1 MEIRRDENGNPR
13 KAPFS
18 LQMDLSKFNAA
29 MFEKATDEE
38 KSQQDVMSES
48 TTFFKDGM
56 RKLFRNP
63 LAVGSIIV
71 LSLILLIIIFAPLF
85 VPYSYEEILSVD
97 GVRDKGAK
105 NLAPF
110 TYSRLE
116 QQYIEAGGTRFP
128 HIFGTD
134 EQCRDYFIR
143 VIYGTRVSLVVEFFA
158 SIIVLI
164 IGMLYG
170 SISGYLGGKV
180 DLIMMRIVDI
190 ISSVPSMLYVI
201 LLMVVL
207 HSQSLLNVF
216 LVIGMTGWLGMAR
229 LVRTQVMSLKEREF
243 ILAAKVSN
251 VSNLKLI
258 TKHLI
263 PNSFG
268 PIVVSMTLSIP
279 SAIFL
284 EASLQFLGLGIAA
297 PMPSWG
303 GLAQEGITALR
314 TFPHLMWIPSVFI
327 SVTILAFNFLGDAM
341 RDALDPTQ
349 K

>member
-1 MEIRRDENGNPR
+1 MTADNVSAANEKFVPD
-13 KAPFS
+13 FS
-18 LQMDLSKFNAA
+18 LVAA
-29 MFEKATDEE
+29 EE
-38 KSQQDVMSES
+38 KQAEKILRPS
-48 TTFFKDGM
+48 TTFLQDAWYRFS
-56 RKLFRNP
+56 RNKLGI
-63 LAVGSIIV
+63 LGAVIV
-71 LSLILLIIIFAPLF
+71 ICMVLFAVLGPMIFSADYITQDLMNAYQAPSAEH
-85 VPYSYEEILSVD
+85 P
-97 GVRDKGAK
+97 
-105 NLAPF
+105 
-110 TYSRLE
+110 
-116 QQYIEAGGTRFP
+116 
-128 HIFGTD
+128 FGTD
-134 EQCRDYFIR
+134 ALGRDLLVR
-143 VIYGTRVSLVVEFFA
+143 MAYGARISLVCGFFA
-158 SIIVLI
+158 SIVSLF
-164 IGMLYG
+164 IGVTYG
-170 SISGYLGGKV
+170 AISGYVGGIM
-180 DLIMMRIVDI
+180 DNIMMRIVDI
-190 ISSVPSMLYVI
+190 ISAVPSMLYVI

-207 HSQSLLNVF
+207 NSQSLLNVF

-251 VSNLKLI
+251 VSNLNLI
-258 TKHLI
+258 LKHLV

-279 SAIFL
+279 SAIFM

-314 TFPHLMWIPSVFI
+314 TFPHLMWIPSLFI

>member
-1 MEIRRDENGNPR
+1 MTADNVSAANEKFVPD
-13 KAPFS
+13 FS
-18 LQMDLSKFNAA
+18 LVAA
-29 MFEKATDEE
+29 EE
-38 KSQQDVMSES
+38 KQSEKILRPS
-48 TTFFKDGM
+48 TTFLQDAWYRFS
-56 RKLFRNP
+56 RNKLGI
-63 LAVGSIIV
+63 LGAVIV
-71 LSLILLIIIFAPLF
+71 ICMVLFAVLGPMIFSADYITQDLMNAYQAPSAEH
-85 VPYSYEEILSVD
+85 P
-97 GVRDKGAK
+97 
-105 NLAPF
+105 
-110 TYSRLE
+110 
-116 QQYIEAGGTRFP
+116 
-128 HIFGTD
+128 FGTD
-134 EQCRDYFIR
+134 ALGRDLLVR
-143 VIYGTRVSLVVEFFA
+143 MAYGARISLVCGFFA
-158 SIIVLI
+158 SIVSLF
-164 IGMLYG
+164 IGVTYG
-170 SISGYLGGKV
+170 AISGYVGGIT
-180 DLIMMRIVDI
+180 DNIMMRIVDI
-190 ISSVPSMLYVI
+190 ISAVPSMLYVI

-207 HSQSLLNVF
+207 NSQSLLNVF

-251 VSNLKLI
+251 VSNLNLI
-258 TKHLI
+258 LKHLV

-279 SAIFL
+279 SAIFM

-314 TFPHLMWIPSVFI
+314 TFPHLMWIPSLFI

>member
-1 MEIRRDENGNPR
+1 MTADNVSAANEKFVPD
-13 KAPFS
+13 FS
-18 LQMDLSKFNAA
+18 LVAA
-29 MFEKATDEE
+29 EE
-38 KSQQDVMSES
+38 KQAEKILRPS
-48 TTFFKDGM
+48 TTFLQDAWYRFS
-56 RKLFRNP
+56 RNKLGI
-63 LAVGSIIV
+63 LGAVIV
-71 LSLILLIIIFAPLF
+71 ICMVLFAVLGPMIFSADYITQDLMNAYQAPSAEH
-85 VPYSYEEILSVD
+85 P
-97 GVRDKGAK
+97 
-105 NLAPF
+105 
-110 TYSRLE
+110 
-116 QQYIEAGGTRFP
+116 
-128 HIFGTD
+128 FGTD
-134 EQCRDYFIR
+134 ALGRDLLVR
-143 VIYGTRVSLVVEFFA
+143 MAYGARISLVCGFFA
-158 SIIVLI
+158 SIVSLF
-164 IGMLYG
+164 IGVTYG
-170 SISGYLGGKV
+170 AISGYVGGIT
-180 DLIMMRIVDI
+180 DNIMMRIVDI
-190 ISSVPSMLYVI
+190 ISAVPSMLYVI

-207 HSQSLLNVF
+207 NSQSLLNVF

-251 VSNLKLI
+251 VSNLNLI
-258 TKHLI
+258 LKHLV

-279 SAIFL
+279 SAIFM

-314 TFPHLMWIPSVFI
+314 TFPHLMWIPSLFI

>member
-1 MEIRRDENGNPR
+1 MTTDNISAANVKKTPN
-13 KAPFS
+13 FS
-18 LQMDLSKFNAA
+18 LVPA
-29 MFEKATDEE
+29 EE
-38 KSQQDVMSES
+38 KQTERILRPS
-48 TTFFKDGM
+48 TTFLQDAWYRFSRNRLGILGALIVISMVLFAVFGPIVFKAD
-56 RKLFRNP
+56 
-63 LAVGSIIV
+63 
-71 LSLILLIIIFAPLF
+71 
-85 VPYSYEEILSVD
+85 
-97 GVRDKGAK
+97 
-105 NLAPF
+105 
-110 TYSRLE
+110 
-116 QQYIEAGGTRFP
+116 YITQDLMNAYQPPSAEHP
-128 HIFGTD
+128 FGTD
-134 EQCRDYFIR
+134 ALGRDLLVR
-143 VIYGTRVSLVVEFFA
+143 MAYGARISLVCGFFA
-158 SIIVLI
+158 SIVSLF
-164 IGMLYG
+164 IGVTYG
-170 SISGYLGGKV
+170 AISGYIGGTV
-180 DLIMMRIVDI
+180 DDIMMRIVDI
-190 ISSVPSMLYVI
+190 ISAVPSMLYVI

-251 VSNLKLI
+251 VSNMDLI
-258 TKHLI
+258 LKHLV

-303 GLAQEGITALR
+303 GLAQEGISALR
-314 TFPHLMWIPSVFI
+314 TFPHLMWIPSIFI

-349 K
+349 R

>member
-1 MEIRRDENGNPR
+1 MTAENVSAANEKFVPD
-13 KAPFS
+13 FS
-18 LQMDLSKFNAA
+18 LVAA
-29 MFEKATDEE
+29 EE
-38 KSQQDVMSES
+38 KQAEKILRPS
-48 TTFFKDGM
+48 TTFLQDAWYRFS
-56 RKLFRNP
+56 RNKLGI
-63 LAVGSIIV
+63 LGAVIV
-71 LSLILLIIIFAPLF
+71 ICMVLFAVFGPMIFSA
-85 VPYSYEEILSVD
+85 D
-97 GVRDKGAK
+97 
-105 NLAPF
+105 
-110 TYSRLE
+110 
-116 QQYIEAGGTRFP
+116 YITQDLMNAYQPPSAEHP
-128 HIFGTD
+128 FGTD
-134 EQCRDYFIR
+134 ALGRDLLVR
-143 VIYGTRVSLVVEFFA
+143 MAYGARISLVCGFFA
-158 SIIVLI
+158 SIVSLF
-164 IGMLYG
+164 IGVTYG
-170 SISGYLGGKV
+170 AISGYVGGIT
-180 DLIMMRIVDI
+180 DNIMMRIVDI
-190 ISSVPSMLYVI
+190 ISAVPSMLYVI

-207 HSQSLLNVF
+207 NSQSLLNVF

-243 ILAAKVSN
+243 VLAAKVSN

-258 TKHLI
+258 LKHLV

-279 SAIFL
+279 SAIFM

-314 TFPHLMWIPSVFI
+314 TFPHLMWIPSLFI

>member
-1 MEIRRDENGNPR
+1 MTTDNISATNVKKTPN
-13 KAPFS
+13 FS
-18 LQMDLSKFNAA
+18 LVPA
-29 MFEKATDEE
+29 EE
-38 KSQQDVMSES
+38 KQTERILRPS
-48 TTFFKDGM
+48 TTFLQDAWYRFSRNRLGILGALIVISMVLFAVFGPIVFKAD
-56 RKLFRNP
+56 
-63 LAVGSIIV
+63 
-71 LSLILLIIIFAPLF
+71 
-85 VPYSYEEILSVD
+85 
-97 GVRDKGAK
+97 
-105 NLAPF
+105 
-110 TYSRLE
+110 
-116 QQYIEAGGTRFP
+116 YITQDLMNAYQPPSAEHP
-128 HIFGTD
+128 FGTD
-134 EQCRDYFIR
+134 ALGRDLLVR
-143 VIYGTRVSLVVEFFA
+143 MAYGARISLVCGFFA
-158 SIIVLI
+158 SIVSLF
-164 IGMLYG
+164 IGVTYG
-170 SISGYLGGKV
+170 AISGYIGGTV
-180 DLIMMRIVDI
+180 DDIMMRIVDI
-190 ISSVPSMLYVI
+190 ISAVPSMLYVI

-251 VSNLKLI
+251 VSNMDLI
-258 TKHLI
+258 LKHLV

-303 GLAQEGITALR
+303 GLAQEGISALR
-314 TFPHLMWIPSVFI
+314 TFPHLMWIPSIFI

-349 K
+349 R

>member
-1 MEIRRDENGNPR
+1 MSDVNEKKIPD
-13 KAPFS
+13 FS
-18 LQMDLSKFNAA
+18 LVSP
-29 MFEKATDEE
+29 EE
-38 KSQQDVMSES
+38 KQTERILRPSSTFLQDAWYRFSRNRLGMIGAVIVILMIL
-48 TTFFKDGM
+48 FAVLGPIVFKAD
-56 RKLFRNP
+56 
-63 LAVGSIIV
+63 
-71 LSLILLIIIFAPLF
+71 
-85 VPYSYEEILSVD
+85 
-97 GVRDKGAK
+97 
-105 NLAPF
+105 
-110 TYSRLE
+110 
-116 QQYIEAGGTRFP
+116 YITQDLMNAYQSPSAEHP
-128 HIFGTD
+128 FGTD
-134 EQCRDYFIR
+134 ALGRDLLVR
-143 VIYGTRVSLVVEFFA
+143 MAYGARISLVCGFFA
-158 SIIVLI
+158 SIVSFF
-164 IGMLYG
+164 IGVTYG
-170 SISGYLGGKV
+170 AISGYIGGTV
-180 DLIMMRIVDI
+180 DNIMMRIVDI
-190 ISSVPSMLYVI
+190 ISAVPSMLYVI

-251 VSNLKLI
+251 VSNLNLI
-258 TKHLI
+258 LRHLV

-303 GLAQEGITALR
+303 GLAQEGISALR
-314 TFPHLMWIPSVFI
+314 TFPHLMWIPSLFI

>member
-1 MEIRRDENGNPR
+1 MVPD
-13 KAPFS
+13 FS
-18 LQMDLSKFNAA
+18 LVPA
-29 MFEKATDEE
+29 EE
-38 KSQQDVMSES
+38 KQTEKILRPS
-48 TTFFKDGM
+48 TTFLQDAWYRFSRNRLGM
-56 RKLFRNP
+56 IGALIVIFMVLFAILGP
-63 LAVGSIIV
+63 I
-71 LSLILLIIIFAPLF
+71 LIKADYITQDLQRA
-85 VPYSYEEILSVD
+85 YESPSAEH
-97 GVRDKGAK
+97 
-105 NLAPF
+105 P
-110 TYSRLE
+110 
-116 QQYIEAGGTRFP
+116 
-128 HIFGTD
+128 FGTD
-134 EQCRDYFIR
+134 ALGRDLLVR
-143 VIYGTRVSLVVEFFA
+143 MAYGARISLVCGFFA
-158 SIIVLI
+158 SIVSLF
-164 IGMLYG
+164 IGVTYG
-170 SISGYLGGKV
+170 AISGYIGGTT
-180 DLIMMRIVDI
+180 DNIMMRIVDI

>member
-1 MEIRRDENGNPR
+1 MTADNVSAAIEKFVPD
-13 KAPFS
+13 FS
-18 LQMDLSKFNAA
+18 LVAA
-29 MFEKATDEE
+29 EE
-38 KSQQDVMSES
+38 KQAEKILRPS
-48 TTFFKDGM
+48 TTFLQDAWYRFS
-56 RKLFRNP
+56 RNKLGI
-63 LAVGSIIV
+63 LGAVIV
-71 LSLILLIIIFAPLF
+71 ICMVLFAVLGPMIFSADYITQDLMNAYQAPSAEH
-85 VPYSYEEILSVD
+85 P
-97 GVRDKGAK
+97 
-105 NLAPF
+105 
-110 TYSRLE
+110 
-116 QQYIEAGGTRFP
+116 
-128 HIFGTD
+128 FGTD
-134 EQCRDYFIR
+134 ALGRDLLVR
-143 VIYGTRVSLVVEFFA
+143 MAYGARISLVCGFFA
-158 SIIVLI
+158 SIVSLF
-164 IGMLYG
+164 IGVTYG
-170 SISGYLGGKV
+170 AISGYVGGIT
-180 DLIMMRIVDI
+180 DNIMMRIVDI
-190 ISSVPSMLYVI
+190 ISAVPSMLYVI

-207 HSQSLLNVF
+207 NSQSLLNVF

-251 VSNLKLI
+251 VSNLNLI
-258 TKHLI
+258 LKHLV

-279 SAIFL
+279 SAIFM

-314 TFPHLMWIPSVFI
+314 TFPHLMWIPSLFI

>member
-1 MEIRRDENGNPR
+1 MAEEKKISFALVPKEEKQTEKILRPSTTFLQDAWYRFSRNKLGIIGALIVIAMVLFAILGPVVI
-13 KAPFS
+13 KADYIT
-18 LQMDLSKFNAA
+18 QDLSKAYQSPSA
-29 MFEKATDEE
+29 EH
-38 KSQQDVMSES
+38 
-48 TTFFKDGM
+48 
-56 RKLFRNP
+56 P
-63 LAVGSIIV
+63 
-71 LSLILLIIIFAPLF
+71 
-85 VPYSYEEILSVD
+85 
-97 GVRDKGAK
+97 
-105 NLAPF
+105 
-110 TYSRLE
+110 
-116 QQYIEAGGTRFP
+116 
-128 HIFGTD
+128 FGTD
-134 EQCRDYFIR
+134 ALGRDLLVR
-143 VIYGTRVSLVVEFFA
+143 MAYGARISLVCGFFA
-158 SIIVLI
+158 SIVAFF
-164 IGMLYG
+164 IGVTYG
-170 SISGYLGGKV
+170 SISGFIGGQT
-180 DLIMMRIVDI
+180 DNIMMRVVDV
-190 ISSVPSMLYVI
+190 ISAVPSMLYVI

-207 HSQSLLNVF
+207 KSQSLLNVF

-243 ILAAKVSN
+243 VLAAKVSN

-258 TKHLI
+258 LKHLV

-314 TFPHLMWIPSVFI
+314 TFPHLMWIPSIFI

>member
-1 MEIRRDENGNPR
+1 MTNDNVSAVNEKMVPD
-13 KAPFS
+13 FS
-18 LQMDLSKFNAA
+18 LVPA
-29 MFEKATDEE
+29 EE
-38 KSQQDVMSES
+38 KQTEKILRPS
-48 TTFFKDGM
+48 TTFLQDAWYRFSRNRLGM
-56 RKLFRNP
+56 IGALIVIFMVLFAILGP
-63 LAVGSIIV
+63 I
-71 LSLILLIIIFAPLF
+71 LIKADYITQDLQRA
-85 VPYSYEEILSVD
+85 YESPSAEH
-97 GVRDKGAK
+97 
-105 NLAPF
+105 P
-110 TYSRLE
+110 
-116 QQYIEAGGTRFP
+116 
-128 HIFGTD
+128 FGTD
-134 EQCRDYFIR
+134 ALGRDLLVR
-143 VIYGTRVSLVVEFFA
+143 MAYGARISLVCGFFA
-158 SIIVLI
+158 SIVSLF
-164 IGMLYG
+164 IGVTYG
-170 SISGYLGGKV
+170 AISGYIGGTT
-180 DLIMMRIVDI
+180 DNIMMRIVDI

>member
-1 MEIRRDENGNPR
+1 MTADNVSAANEKFVPD
-13 KAPFS
+13 FS
-18 LQMDLSKFNAA
+18 LVAA
-29 MFEKATDEE
+29 EE
-38 KSQQDVMSES
+38 KQAEKILRPS
-48 TTFFKDGM
+48 TTFLQDAWYRFSRNRLGIIGALIVICM
-56 RKLFRNP
+56 ILF
-63 LAVGSIIV
+63 AVFGPM
-71 LSLILLIIIFAPLF
+71 IFSADYITQDLMNAYQAPSAEH
-85 VPYSYEEILSVD
+85 P
-97 GVRDKGAK
+97 
-105 NLAPF
+105 
-110 TYSRLE
+110 
-116 QQYIEAGGTRFP
+116 
-128 HIFGTD
+128 FGTD
-134 EQCRDYFIR
+134 ALGRDLLVR
-143 VIYGTRVSLVVEFFA
+143 MAYGARISLVCGFFA
-158 SIIVLI
+158 SIVSLF
-164 IGMLYG
+164 IGVTYG
-170 SISGYLGGKV
+170 AISGYVGGLT
-180 DLIMMRIVDI
+180 DNIMMRIVDI
-190 ISSVPSMLYVI
+190 ISAVPSMLYVI

-207 HSQSLLNVF
+207 NSQSLLNVF

-243 ILAAKVSN
+243 VLAAKVSN

-258 TKHLI
+258 LKHLV

-279 SAIFL
+279 SAIFM

-314 TFPHLMWIPSVFI
+314 TFPHLMWIPSLFI

>member
-1 MEIRRDENGNPR
+1 MTNDNVSTVNEKMVPD
-13 KAPFS
+13 FS
-18 LQMDLSKFNAA
+18 LVPA
-29 MFEKATDEE
+29 EE
-38 KSQQDVMSES
+38 KQTEKILRPS
-48 TTFFKDGM
+48 TTFLQDAWYRFSRNRLGM
-56 RKLFRNP
+56 IGALIVIFMVLFAILGP
-63 LAVGSIIV
+63 I
-71 LSLILLIIIFAPLF
+71 LIKADYITQDLQRA
-85 VPYSYEEILSVD
+85 YESPSAEH
-97 GVRDKGAK
+97 
-105 NLAPF
+105 P
-110 TYSRLE
+110 
-116 QQYIEAGGTRFP
+116 
-128 HIFGTD
+128 FGTD
-134 EQCRDYFIR
+134 ALGRDLLVR
-143 VIYGTRVSLVVEFFA
+143 MAYGARISLVCGFFA
-158 SIIVLI
+158 SIVSLF
-164 IGMLYG
+164 IGVTYG
-170 SISGYLGGKV
+170 AISGYIGGTT
-180 DLIMMRIVDI
+180 DNIMMRIVDI